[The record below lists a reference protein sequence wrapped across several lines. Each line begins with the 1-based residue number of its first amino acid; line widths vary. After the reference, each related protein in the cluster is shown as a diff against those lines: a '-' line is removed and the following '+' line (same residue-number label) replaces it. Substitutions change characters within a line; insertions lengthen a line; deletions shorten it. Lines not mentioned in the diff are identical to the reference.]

1 MNTQEKQAFKSDL
14 SKFVKVTTISR
25 KDGTKE
31 EKQSE
36 TYNLNELKNLVQTM
50 EDKKHDCVT
59 RYFFPDRIRGFKGGK
74 LEGEI
79 AKWSSWASKKTA
91 VPAVA

>member
-1 MNTQEKQAFKSDL
+1 MKTVKPQFKSDL
-14 SKFVKVTTISR
+14 SKFVKVSTITR

-31 EKQSE
+31 ERQTV
-36 TYNLNELKNLVQTM
+36 TYNLGELKGLVKHM

-79 AKWSSWASKKTA
+79 AKWSSWPGTKTA
-91 VPAVA
+91 AAA